1 MVVLLLFVS
10 LNAAFMAGVMRS
22 PGIDAENLL
31 IARALFVMLSICSAL
46 FAIALCRA
54 LIGPA
59 INRRRWRR
67 FNEDLET
74 LGFRAA
80 TAAEIDHTSRLPVHV
95 LSPSTLGEQRGGGI
109 DHVTVGR
116 VGTQEARAFNVR
128 IRGGGWID
136 VPAVALRVDA
146 SFAHTVIWPLR
157 RGMRPRPGMR
167 RVRFEHEVFNRST
180 VVFSEDPFFASAMI
194 DARMM
199 EWLADLDRTTI
210 ELADRWVVAHAFSRR
225 GRRAG
230 PVALLELLVAFDG
243 EIPRAVPSLFPER
256 PNQMLWPVR
265 SRRRPTG
272 SAVR

>member
-1 MVVLLLFVS
+1 
-10 LNAAFMAGVMRS
+10 
-22 PGIDAENLL
+22 
-31 IARALFVMLSICSAL
+31 MLSICSVL

-54 LIGPA
+54 LFGPA

-67 FNEDLET
+67 FNDDLQT

-95 LSPSTLGEQRGGGI
+95 LAPSTLAEQRGGGI
-109 DHVTVGR
+109 DHLTVGR

-157 RGMRPRPGMR
+157 RGLRPRPGMK
-167 RVRFEHEVFNRST
+167 RVRFKHRGLQPLDGRLLAGSVLRERHDRRTHDGVARGVF
-180 VVFSEDPFFASAMI
+180 
-194 DARMM
+194 
-199 EWLADLDRTTI
+199 DRTTI
-210 ELADRWVVAHAFSRR
+210 ELADMWVVAHAISRH

-230 PVALLELLVAFDG
+230 WVALLELLVAFDG
-243 EIPRAVPSLFPER
+243 QIPRAVPSLFPER

-265 SRRRPTG
+265 SGRRRTG
-272 SAVR
+272 SAIR